1 VKLTPG
7 ATWQKLSVEHMNP
20 TCSVWAASPEAN
32 ATAVGFMKTQIGFG
46 AGRVKM
52 SWLSLSVLFPG
63 STSVGLSLQLSLA
76 SGSPGLAG
84 VKAV

>member
-1 VKLTPG
+1 
-7 ATWQKLSVEHMNP
+7 
-20 TCSVWAASPEAN
+20 
-32 ATAVGFMKTQIGFG
+32 
-46 AGRVKM
+46 M